1 MGTTQIV
8 ELMYSRWVC
17 IFGKLVATFTRESFK
32 GVVPVPDTKLSGG
45 GCSHEVNQLD
55 FSWFPTFQLPRSREE
70 SETVQ
75 TQPCYG
81 ALASKHCQIAWSESI
96 FSSPIMKNRA
106 TIGWRTPL
114 SKDQN
119 WKQKNPQRFDENAF
133 ECRSEHQNRLSGCGD
148 LWFFPSAYFPVF
160 NKKIVLHLCAEHHF
174 PKTKIENKKF
184 PQRFGEFPFECR
196 SDHQNRP
203 SGCGDLWFFPR
214 ALFWAKKAQD
224 IGYRYNPF
232 KARYY
237 YIF

>member
-1 MGTTQIV
+1 MSCKV
-8 ELMYSRWVC
+8 
-17 IFGKLVATFTRESFK
+17 K

-119 WKQKNPQRFDENAF
+119 WKQKISPTLWRKCFRMPVWASKSVEWLRRSLILSVSTFSGIQSKKSCYICVANTTFQRPKLKIKNFPNALAKILSNAGLIIKIDRVVAKIFDSFRGAF
-133 ECRSEHQNRLSGCGD
+133 S
-148 LWFFPSAYFPVF
+148 V
-160 NKKIVLHLCAEHHF
+160 
-174 PKTKIENKKF
+174 
-184 PQRFGEFPFECR
+184 
-196 SDHQNRP
+196 
-203 SGCGDLWFFPR
+203 
-214 ALFWAKKAQD
+214 
-224 IGYRYNPF
+224 
-232 KARYY
+232 
-237 YIF
+237 

>member
-1 MGTTQIV
+1 MV
-8 ELMYSRWVC
+8 DLNV
-17 IFGKLVATFTRESFK
+17 K

-119 WKQKNPQRFDENAF
+119 WKQKNSPTLWRKSFRMPVWSSKSTEWLRRSLILSAWAF
-133 ECRSEHQNRLSGCGD
+133 LC
-148 LWFFPSAYFPVF
+148 
-160 NKKIVLHLCAEHHF
+160 KKS
-174 PKTKIENKKF
+174 P
-184 PQRFGEFPFECR
+184 
-196 SDHQNRP
+196 
-203 SGCGDLWFFPR
+203 
-214 ALFWAKKAQD
+214 
-224 IGYRYNPF
+224 GYRIPVQPL
-232 KARYY
+232 
-237 YIF
+237 